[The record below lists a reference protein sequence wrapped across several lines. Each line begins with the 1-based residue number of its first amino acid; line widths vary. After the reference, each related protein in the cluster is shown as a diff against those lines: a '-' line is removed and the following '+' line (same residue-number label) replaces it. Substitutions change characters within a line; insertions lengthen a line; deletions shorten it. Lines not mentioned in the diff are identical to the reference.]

1 MGEQEQTSFSLDELS
16 QESGFDTRVIR
27 SFIEQGLMR
36 GPTTL
41 GRYARYSR
49 QHLERLQ
56 AIKVLKE
63 KQGLRVVEVR
73 QQLLAMSD
81 AEIAALAETGSTLGA
96 QQPEGSALDY
106 IRQQS
111 DLFLEPYCE
120 PELPTSVV
128 SEEKPKSKPKTLANS
143 IREKLGFKVKEP
155 AQHPVNPPEPR
166 PNLQNQ
172 PAASAPDSVSKGDAS
187 NELSIPASKPLHLVS
202 PMSLADSVREKIA
215 QSSAQAVAEE
225 EALAAERA
233 ARLAA
238 QSKYESPW
246 SDGRDAETDE
256 DDSVAQ
262 DLSEYWAP
270 ATSDEQRSTKDR
282 ILTPFDR
289 LAHNLK
295 EQVGGRTVRRQAKKE
310 VWHRIPV
317 TPDIELSVRGI
328 HDEQQLARLERVA
341 DYLRELLTGG
351 SYD

>member
-1 MGEQEQTSFSLDELS
+1 
-16 QESGFDTRVIR
+16 
-27 SFIEQGLMR
+27 MR

-96 QQPEGSALDY
+96 QHPEGSALDY

-120 PELPTSVV
+120 PELPTSAV
-128 SEEKPKSKPKTLANS
+128 SEEKPSKPKTLANS

-155 AQHPVNPPEPR
+155 PQQPVNPPEQR
-166 PNLQNQ
+166 TKLQNSSS
-172 PAASAPDSVSKGDAS
+172 ASAPDSVSKGDAS

-202 PMSLADSVREKIA
+202 PMSLADSVRQKIA
-215 QSSAQAVAEE
+215 ESSAQAVAEE

-238 QSKYESPW
+238 QSKYES
-246 SDGRDAETDE
+246 DRRAGGDVETDE
-256 DDSVAQ
+256 EDSVRE
-262 DLSEYWAP
+262 DISEYWAS
-270 ATSDEQRSTKDR
+270 ATSDEQRTTKDR

-289 LAHNLK
+289 LAQNLK

-328 HDEQQLARLERVA
+328 HNEQQLARLEHVA